1 MEDGAKIHM
10 GHAKRVRSQAGIK
23 GFAFWPPSSPDL
35 NPIEKVWRWMKNKIT
50 QMESFPT
57 KIEDLKK
64 AVQDLWDEMD
74 SCDFIQHIERMSE
87 KMQQVLQQ
95 KGMQTKY

>member
-1 MEDGAKIHM
+1 MLIHT
-10 GHAKRVRSQAGIK
+10 GLGIRR
-23 GFAFWPPSSPDL
+23 ADALS
-35 NPIEKVWRWMKNKIT
+35 IT
-50 QMESFPT
+50 QMEPFPT

>member
-1 MEDGAKIHM
+1 ME
-10 GHAKRVRSQAGIK
+10 
-23 GFAFWPPSSPDL
+23 P
-35 NPIEKVWRWMKNKIT
+35 
-50 QMESFPT
+50 FPT

-74 SCDFIQHIERMSE
+74 PCDFIQHIERMPV

>member
-1 MEDGAKIHM
+1 ME
-10 GHAKRVRSQAGIK
+10 
-23 GFAFWPPSSPDL
+23 P
-35 NPIEKVWRWMKNKIT
+35 
-50 QMESFPT
+50 FPT
-57 KIEDLKK
+57 KIEDLKQ

-74 SCDFIQHIERMSE
+74 PCDFIRHIEPMPE

>member
-23 GFAFWPPSSPDL
+23 GFPFWPPSSPDL
-35 NPIEKVWRWMKNKIT
+35 NPIEKVWRWMKNRIT
-50 QMESFPT
+50 QMEPFPT
-57 KIEDLKK
+57 KIEDLKQ

-74 SCDFIQHIERMSE
+74 PCDFIRHIERMPE